1 MRKTK
6 IQIKPAVDLDV
17 ERYLREE
24 AKRLNKPYGVLVNEA
39 LEQYFDLDSAR
50 TREAILLKR
59 LDQIDRKVEQLNT
72 NLAILSEAFS
82 IYMKTYFARLTPIP
96 KEQANAALA
105 RANNLFS
112 EFLQQVYEAS
122 LSGNSLFNDLP
133 KEEFISAQEAKKIM
147 DQLV

>member
-24 AKRLNKPYGVLVNEA
+24 AKRLNKPYGVLVNQA

-82 IYMKTYFARLTPIP
+82 IYMKTYFARLAPIP
-96 KEQANAALA
+96 KEQASAALA
-105 RANNLFS
+105 RASNLFS
-112 EFLQQVYEAS
+112 EFLQQVYESS

-133 KEEFISAQEAKKIM
+133 KEEFISNQEAKKIM
-147 DQLV
+147 EQLV